1 MKTLLLTGAT
11 GFVGSNM
18 LVQEAQRGTRI
29 LAPVR
34 SAEKL
39 RRQLAEEGISSENV
53 ITLDTDPATWGEIRP
68 THALLSAG
76 VLFARSREEYHRVN
90 VDWTLR
96 VLDALPPDCRIVVL
110 SSQAAGG
117 PTPAGTPARTE
128 RHADSPITLYGKSKL
143 ELEQAIHRTHS
154 DRPITILRP
163 PMVLGARDTATLP
176 LFKMASGLVR
186 PKPGLGK
193 KEYSFIAVEDLLEAV
208 NASWE
213 SGTRG
218 PFYIASESTITDFEL
233 IRTAALA
240 TNGRGVTIPLPQV
253 IIKCFSLVV
262 DAVPSLRASA
272 PSLTRDRARDIW
284 EDRWVVDSTCFR
296 QTTCWK
302 STRSLQYS
310 LQSAHDFYV
319 RAGHLKRSIAKKT

>member
-39 RRQLAEEGISSENV
+39 RRQLAAEGISSENV
-53 ITLDTDPATWGEIRP
+53 VTLDTDPATWGENRP

-76 VLFARSREEYHRVN
+76 VLFARSREEYYRVN

-143 ELEQAIHRTHS
+143 ELEQAILGSHS
-154 DRPITILRP
+154 ERPITILRP

-176 LFKMASGLVR
+176 LFKMAAGLVR

-213 SGTRG
+213 SDARG

-240 TNGRGVTIPLPQV
+240 TH
-253 IIKCFSLVV
+253 
-262 DAVPSLRASA
+262 
-272 PSLTRDRARDIW
+272 
-284 EDRWVVDSTCFR
+284 E
-296 QTTCWK
+296 
-302 STRSLQYS
+302 
-310 LQSAHDFYV
+310 FYV
-319 RAGHLKRSIAKKT
+319 RAGHLKRSIAKKP

>member
-18 LVQEAQRGTRI
+18 LVQEVLKGTRI

-34 SAEKL
+34 NAEKL
-39 RRQLAEEGISSENV
+39 LRQLNSEGISGADV
-53 ITLDTDPATWGEIRP
+53 VALRTDPSTWGEIRP

-76 VLFARSREEYHRVN
+76 VLFARNREEYQSVN
-90 VDWTLR
+90 VDWTLS
-96 VLDALPPDCRIVVL
+96 VLAALPADCKIVVL

-117 PTPAGTPARTE
+117 PTPSGTHARTE
-128 RHADSPITLYGKSKL
+128 EDSDTPITHYGKSKL
-143 ELEQAIHRTHS
+143 ELENAIRRFHS
-154 DRPITILRP
+154 RRSVTILRP
-163 PMVLGARDTATLP
+163 PMVLGARDSATLP
-176 LFKMASGLVR
+176 LFKMAAGLVR

-213 SGTRG
+213 SGAIG
-218 PFYIASESTITDFEL
+218 PFYIASDSTITDFEL

-240 TNGRGVTIPLPQV
+240 TNGRGVTVPLPQI
-253 IIKCFSLVV
+253 IIKCLSILV

-284 EDRWVVDSTCFR
+284 EDRWVVDSARFR
-296 QTTCWK
+296 QITRWK
-302 STRSLQYS
+302 SSRSLEYS
-310 LQSAHDFYV
+310 LQSAHDFYI
-319 RAGHLKRSIAKKT
+319 RTGMLKRKSKQRP

>member
-34 SAEKL
+34 NAEKL
-39 RRQLAEEGISSENV
+39 CRQLATEGISNANV
-53 ITLDTDPATWGEIRP
+53 VALDTNPSSWGEIRP

-76 VLFARSREEYHRVN
+76 VLFARSRKEYQSVN
-90 VDWTLR
+90 VDWTLQ
-96 VLDALPPDCRIVVL
+96 VLAALPTHCQVVVL

-117 PTPAGTPARTE
+117 PTPREVPARTE
-128 RHADSPITLYGKSKL
+128 ENADTPITHYGKSKL
-143 ELEQAIHRTHS
+143 ELEQAILRSYSGHS
-154 DRPITILRP
+154 ITILRP

-176 LFKMASGLVR
+176 LFKMAAGLLR

-193 KEYSFIAVEDLLEAV
+193 KEYSFIDIEDLLEAIH
-208 NASWE
+208 AAWE
-213 SGTRG
+213 GVARG
-218 PFYIASESTITDFEL
+218 PFYIASECTITDFEL
-233 IRTAALA
+233 IRTAALT
-240 TNGRGVTIPLPQV
+240 TNARGVTIPMPQV
-253 IIKCFSLVV
+253 IIKCFSLIV
-262 DAVPSLRASA
+262 DAVPKLRESA

-284 EDRWVVDSTCFR
+284 EDRWIVDSSLFR
-296 QTTCWK
+296 RTTHWK
-302 STRSLQYS
+302 SARDLRHS

-319 RAGHLKRSIAKKT
+319 RTGMLKRKSQ